1 MQSLSSHDALIAIE
15 TNLTQE
21 LIEEGLARDLVRL
34 IQQQRKELD
43 FDITDKI
50 IINLSSSSA
59 KIEQV
64 LNSFIEYIKEQT
76 LAESILLDDKVSDN
90 AVKIDDVQV
99 SLEIKKY

>member
-1 MQSLSSHDALIAIE
+1 MRLRKIKLKINNIILADDEYEVGFKGKKLKYARLSSHDALIAIE

-59 KIEQV
+59 KIEQ
-64 LNSFIEYIKEQT
+64 F
-76 LAESILLDDKVSDN
+76 
-90 AVKIDDVQV
+90 
-99 SLEIKKY
+99 